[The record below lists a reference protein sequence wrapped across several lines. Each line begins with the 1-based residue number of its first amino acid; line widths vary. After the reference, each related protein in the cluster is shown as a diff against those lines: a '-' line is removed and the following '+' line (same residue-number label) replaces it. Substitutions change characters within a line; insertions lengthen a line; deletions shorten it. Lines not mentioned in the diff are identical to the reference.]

1 MSNILERFKFL
12 FDQEHSAICNKE
24 DKDRVRVKVEK
35 FRGEPWFD
43 SEGKK
48 MKISFEMN
56 TSKELGRHSVAKTI
70 VFGESSFH
78 KISSLL
84 LLTDIV
90 LLMLKIHN
98 HNFFFKSR
106 KQIFDHFIS
115 PESWDI
121 DVHFT
126 SSFWRE
132 PVLVL
137 KNWFVYVYVFRKLV
151 YCFYTS
157 RKPVCAWDRVNTWR
171 SSSYSEGGDRK
182 HSHRG

>member
-98 HNFFFKSR
+98 HNFF
-106 KQIFDHFIS
+106 
-115 PESWDI
+115 
-121 DVHFT
+121 
-126 SSFWRE
+126 SS
-132 PVLVL
+132 L
-137 KNWFVYVYVFRKLV
+137 
-151 YCFYTS
+151 
-157 RKPVCAWDRVNTWR
+157 
-171 SSSYSEGGDRK
+171 GDMVILFLQRA
-182 HSHRG
+182 GICL

>member
-98 HNFFFKSR
+98 HNFF
-106 KQIFDHFIS
+106 Q
-115 PESWDI
+115 
-121 DVHFT
+121 V
-126 SSFWRE
+126 
-132 PVLVL
+132 
-137 KNWFVYVYVFRKLV
+137 
-151 YCFYTS
+151 
-157 RKPVCAWDRVNTWR
+157 
-171 SSSYSEGGDRK
+171 SETNF
-182 HSHRG
+182 